1 MSRERA
7 KVLNDEGIQAAQAR
21 NAALAKQKLRA
32 AIQEDTTWGVPW
44 NNLSVV
50 YRDLGD
56 TAEAVR
62 CAHKGFELGA
72 PLPY

>member
-7 KVLNDEGIQAAQAR
+7 KVLNDAGIQAAQAG
-21 NAALAKQKLRA
+21 NTALAKQKLLA
-32 AIQEDTTWGVPW
+32 AIQEDPTWGIPW

-56 TAEAVR
+56 TAEAMR
-62 CAHKGFELGA
+62 CARKGFALGA

>member
-7 KVLNDEGIQAAQAR
+7 KVLNDEGIAAAQAG
-21 NAALAKQKLRA
+21 NSELAKQKLRA
-32 AIQEDTTWGVPW
+32 AIQQDPTWGIPW

-50 YRDLGD
+50 YRNLGD
-56 TAEAVR
+56 TAEAMR
-62 CAHKGFELGA
+62 CAQKGFELGA